1 MKPRASIL
9 VTLFAGIVSL
19 VGLVLTIGALA
30 PLRTVDGLHRLLTYD
45 YVSFVDGAT
54 VGGMVSDFFV
64 GVALLLVGSVL
75 FTKVDRVRRYS
86 NLTAGILFLFI
97 ALTLIYACINPR
109 VGIRPY

>member
-1 MKPRASIL
+1 MKLRASIL
-9 VTLFAGIVSL
+9 VTFFAGVVSL

-30 PLRTVDGLHRLLTYD
+30 SLRTGDGLHRLLTYD

-54 VGGMVSDFFV
+54 VGGMVSDFFI

-75 FTKVDRVRRYS
+75 FTKVDRVRRYTK
-86 NLTAGILFLFI
+86 LAAGILFVFI
-97 ALTLIYACINPR
+97 ALTLVYACLNPR

>member
-9 VTLFAGIVSL
+9 VSLFASILSL
-19 VGLVLTIGALA
+19 VGLVLTIGALSA
-30 PLRTVDGLHRLLTYD
+30 LKSFDELRRLVTYD
-45 YVSFVDGAT
+45 YVSFVDGQV

-86 NLTAGILFLFI
+86 KLTAGILFLFI
-97 ALTLIYACINPR
+97 ALTLVYACINPR